1 MTKELN
7 VEGSYFVL
15 YCQPGEFHSGR
26 PHLISGS
33 VKIIITGNSFFGE
46 RTLKFKYY
54 ISKTTFYYK
63 FRPLLINIFSFSDSL
78 LVLFLPLRVS
88 KWYKVRML
96 SLS

>member
-15 YCQPGEFHSGR
+15 YCQPNEFHSGR

-33 VKIIITGNSFFGE
+33 VEFITEGSSFGE